1 MKTEEMRFNEKKCA
15 KCGKMFIAQF
25 GHIYKE
31 QSKWY
36 CSWTCY
42 NHRKEEKENK
52 KEKNNE
58 QH

>member
-1 MKTEEMRFNEKKCA
+1 MELRLTEKKCA

-25 GHIYKE
+25 GHIFRE
-31 QSKWY
+31 NGKWY

-52 KEKNNE
+52 KEKSNE